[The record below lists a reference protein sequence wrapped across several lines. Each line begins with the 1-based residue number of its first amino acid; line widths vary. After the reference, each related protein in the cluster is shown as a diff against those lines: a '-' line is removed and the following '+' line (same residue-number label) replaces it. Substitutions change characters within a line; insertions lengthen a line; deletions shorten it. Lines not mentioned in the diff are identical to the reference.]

1 MDPLR
6 EYHRVIT
13 MEDFMEQLAPSH
25 WPPGEARGRGG
36 AGERI
41 ESMLMEPCL
50 FLLHGPLCLSELK
63 GYAS

>member
-25 WPPGEARGRGG
+25 WPPGEGWGRGRGKNRKYANG
-36 AGERI
+36 AMFV
-41 ESMLMEPCL
+41 SSAWTS
-50 FLLHGPLCLSELK
+50 LL
-63 GYAS
+63 